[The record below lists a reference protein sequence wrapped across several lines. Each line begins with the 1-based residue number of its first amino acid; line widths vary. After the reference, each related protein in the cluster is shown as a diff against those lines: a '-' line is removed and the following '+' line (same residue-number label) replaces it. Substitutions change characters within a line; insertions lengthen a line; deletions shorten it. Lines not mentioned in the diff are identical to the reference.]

1 MRILKKSDFHHM
13 LRVDEYTDIVA
24 LPGYLYNNLYMVTR
38 SKKWYK
44 RDKYE
49 LIFDESDLRTTATFE
64 VVFYSVVK
72 SLTPEEFDKYDPH
85 ENLRM
90 YNVFRA
96 SLTQNFEDSLTTIQN
111 LHNMSLYERKQAY
124 RTLMD
129 YAILE
134 LDFEHKRRKEL
145 ESLRNSPLESIK
157 AHQNALRELLNK

>member
-1 MRILKKSDFHHM
+1 MRNIKGKYFHHM
-13 LRVDEYTDIVA
+13 LRVDDSTDIVA

-38 SKKWYK
+38 SQKWYR
-44 RDKYE
+44 RDKYK

-64 VVFYSVVK
+64 VVFNDMVEN
-72 SLTPEEFDKYDPH
+72 LTPEEFDKYDPH

-96 SLTQNFEDSLTTIQN
+96 SLAQNFEDSLATIQN
-111 LHNMSLYERKQAY
+111 LHNMPLDERKQAY
-124 RTLMD
+124 RTLME

-134 LDFEHKRRKEL
+134 LDFKHEHRKEL
-145 ESLRNSPLESIK
+145 RALRHDPLENIK